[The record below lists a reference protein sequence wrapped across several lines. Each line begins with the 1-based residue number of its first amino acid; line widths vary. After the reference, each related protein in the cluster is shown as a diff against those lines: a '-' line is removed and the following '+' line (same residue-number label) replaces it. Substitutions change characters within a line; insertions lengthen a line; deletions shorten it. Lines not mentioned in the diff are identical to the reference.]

1 MDPTMQDDTQDAD
14 ALPPDVLDA
23 GAGRG
28 RANAERTCLV
38 TREAGPPERML
49 RFALGPDNQV
59 VPDLRARLPGRG
71 AWVTATRAMVQE
83 AVKKRLF
90 QRAFRQ
96 KDARVAPDLADVIEA
111 GLREDL
117 RQSFSLANKAGC
129 VVTGFTKVESAVD
142 SPTGVKAL
150 VHASDASPDGRRK
163 LAQALRRRYG
173 DAISRIPVLDDLSG
187 EELDMALGRDHV
199 IHAALVAGAGT
210 AGLLARWR
218 RLHVFRGGTAT
229 SGRAGTEP
237 SGSDA
242 ALPDAVQ
249 DGGTSLRTGPPEA
262 GG

>member
-1 MDPTMQDDTQDAD
+1 MQDDAQGTDD
-14 ALPPDVLDA
+14 LPPGILDA

-28 RANAERTCLV
+28 RAHAERTCLV
-38 TREAGPPERML
+38 TRQAGSPERMI
-49 RFALGPDNQV
+49 RFALGPDGQV

-71 AWVTATRAMVQE
+71 AWVTATRAAVAE
-83 AVKKRLF
+83 AVRKRLF

-96 KDARVAPDLADVIEA
+96 KGAVTAAPDLAQKGVLVAPDLADVIEA

-117 RQSFSLANKAGC
+117 RQAFSLANKAGC
-129 VVTGFTKVESAVD
+129 VVTGFTKVESAVE
-142 SPTGVKAL
+142 SPAGIAAL

-218 RLHVFRGGTAT
+218 RLHVFRGEAATPGT
-229 SGRAGTEP
+229 AGTEP
-237 SGSDA
+237 TGPDA
-242 ALPDAVQ
+242 ALPGAVQ
-249 DGGTSLRTGPPEA
+249 DG
-262 GG
+262 

>member
-1 MDPTMQDDTQDAD
+1 MSETMQDDPQDAD

-23 GAGRG
+23 GVGRG

-38 TREAGPPERML
+38 TRQAGNPDRMI
-49 RFALGPDNQV
+49 RFALAPDGQV
-59 VPDLRARLPGRG
+59 VPDLRARRPGRG
-71 AWVTATRAMVQE
+71 AWVTATRAAVQE

-90 QRAFRQ
+90 QRAFRR

-111 GLREDL
+111 GLRDDM
-117 RQSFSLANKAGC
+117 RQGFSLANKGGC

-142 SPTGVKAL
+142 SETGVKAL
-150 VHASDASPDGRRK
+150 VHASDASADGRRK
-163 LAQALRRRYG
+163 LGQALRRRYG
-173 DAISRIPVLDDLSG
+173 DAISRIPVIDDLSG
-187 EELDMALGRDHV
+187 VELDMALGRDHV

-218 RLHVFRGGTAT
+218 RLHVFRGEAATPGTA
-229 SGRAGTEP
+229 GTAP
-237 SGSDA
+237 TGTDA

-249 DGGTSLRTGPPEA
+249 EDGTSLRTGPPEA

>member
-1 MDPTMQDDTQDAD
+1 MSATMQDDTQDAD

-38 TREAGPPERML
+38 TRKAGNPERMI
-49 RFALGPDNQV
+49 RFALAPDGRV

-71 AWVTATRAMVQE
+71 AWVTATRTAVTE
-83 AVKKRLF
+83 AVKRRLF
-90 QRAFRQ
+90 QRAFKQ
-96 KDARVAPDLADVIEA
+96 KDAVAAPDLADVIEA
-111 GLREDL
+111 GLRDDL
-117 RQSFSLANKAGC
+117 RQGFSLANKAGC
-129 VVTGFTKVESAVD
+129 VVTGFTKVESAVET
-142 SPTGVKAL
+142 PAGVKAL
-150 VHASDASPDGRRK
+150 VHASDASADGRRK

-173 DAISRIPVLDDLSG
+173 DAISRIPVIDDLSG

-218 RLHVFRGGTAT
+218 RLHVFRDEATPPGT
-229 SGRAGTEP
+229 AGTEP

-249 DGGTSLRTGPPEA
+249 DG
-262 GG
+262 

>member
-1 MDPTMQDDTQDAD
+1 MDPTMQDDARDAD

-38 TREAGPPERML
+38 TRQAGKPDRMI
-49 RFALGPDNQV
+49 RFVLGPDNEV

-71 AWVTATRAMVQE
+71 AWVTATRAAVAE
-83 AVKKRLF
+83 AAKKRLF

-111 GLREDL
+111 GLRDDL
-117 RQSFSLANKAGC
+117 RQGFSLANKAGC

-142 SPTGVKAL
+142 SETGVKAL
-150 VHASDASPDGRRK
+150 VHASDASADGRRK

-173 DAISRIPVLDDLSG
+173 DAISRIPVIDDLSG

-237 SGSDA
+237 PGSDA

>member
-1 MDPTMQDDTQDAD
+1 MQDDPQDAD
-14 ALPPDVLDA
+14 TLLPDVLDA
-23 GAGRG
+23 GVGRG

-38 TREAGPPERML
+38 TRQAGNPDRMI
-49 RFALGPDNQV
+49 RFALAPDGQV

-71 AWVTATRAMVQE
+71 AWVTATRTAVQE

-90 QRAFRQ
+90 QRAFRR

-111 GLREDL
+111 GLRDDM
-117 RQSFSLANKAGC
+117 RQGFSLANKGGC

-142 SPTGVKAL
+142 SETGVKAL
-150 VHASDASPDGRRK
+150 VHASDASADGRRK
-163 LAQALRRRYG
+163 LGQALRRRYG
-173 DAISRIPVLDDLSG
+173 DAISRIPVIDDLSG
-187 EELDMALGRDHV
+187 VELDMALGRDHV

-218 RLHVFRGGTAT
+218 RLHVFRGEAATPGTA
-229 SGRAGTEP
+229 GTAP
-237 SGSDA
+237 TGTDA

-249 DGGTSLRTGPPEA
+249 EDGTSLRTGPPEA